1 MLGCVA
7 LVPHPRQLN
16 RNLTPIE
23 FMVSELSGATPWEFV
38 DAFPCEDICQH
49 HLTGQKKDGFFKKN
63 PCFFFKPVFLGNLLQ
78 NQVFIF
84 GPTNSRVL
92 GSLGILLYTFIY
104 KIR

>member
-23 FMVSELSGATPWEFV
+23 FKVSELSGATPWEFV
-38 DAFPCEDICQH
+38 DVFPCEDICQH
-49 HLTGQKKDGFFKKN
+49 HLTGQKKRV
-63 PCFFFKPVFLGNLLQ
+63 FFKPVFLGNLLQ

-92 GSLGILLYTFIY
+92 GSLGISEILIFLILESL
-104 KIR
+104 